1 MGNEI
6 VFLPDN
12 YINAEPFA
20 EHTNISHHAIKQL
33 IVKYEND
40 LSELGTLA
48 FEIQACPH
56 KTGASLE
63 KIYHLNEQQA
73 TLLSHT

>member
-1 MGNEI
+1 MENEL

-12 YINAEPFA
+12 YINAEPFTYSNIIA

-40 LSELGTLA
+40 LSELGTL
-48 FEIQACPH
+48 
-56 KTGASLE
+56 
-63 KIYHLNEQQA
+63 
-73 TLLSHT
+73 